1 MRAFE
6 PVSEG
11 WSSALE
17 PWEREAV
24 VDMLSQVEDLL
35 LSDAARAPSPA
46 PLYTGSRV
54 GESPR
59 DHEILVSLDFAVQE
73 PTGPAR
79 PTGPA
84 GRHQAGG
91 RDTAPTGPAPL
102 TPAEAP
108 GSAGTACGHDGA
120 TSCHDGP
127 GNGVG
132 DGDGSPFPPRL
143 PALEALLPDASEDPD
158 LAVDVASVTRDRL
171 RAMKTERIG
180 AVLAELQEPSGR
192 DGAVLVRRGEE
203 GAWLGALNDTRLV
216 LATFLGI
223 RSARDAERV
232 HALAWHGVPAAKG
245 TRAHGRRVAA
255 LSYEMLTWW
264 QESLLCVLLGRS
276 PGA

>member
-73 PTGPAR
+73 PTGPGGAD
-79 PTGPA
+79 
-84 GRHQAGG
+84 G

-120 TSCHDGP
+120 TSRHDGP
-127 GNGVG
+127 GNGV
-132 DGDGSPFPPRL
+132 GDGSPFPPRL

-203 GAWLGALNDTRLV
+203 GTWLGALNDTRLV